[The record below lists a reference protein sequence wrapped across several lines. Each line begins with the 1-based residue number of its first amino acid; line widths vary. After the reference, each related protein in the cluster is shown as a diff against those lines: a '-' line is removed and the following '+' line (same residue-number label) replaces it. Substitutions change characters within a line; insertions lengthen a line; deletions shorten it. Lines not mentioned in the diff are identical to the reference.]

1 LSVVVQVSTLK
12 SRLEQIELQLR
23 KQQDEHQ
30 ISLSAKDAEIDRLE
44 KLVEDQLREYRDLLD
59 VKIQLDTEITAYR
72 KLLEVEES
80 RYS

>member
-1 LSVVVQVSTLK
+1 MSVVVQVSTLK